1 MKKLKNYAT
10 WSFIGSVLLSGMALP
25 ASAATLSAAPQF
37 TLTGSTVAVTAN
49 TGTWSGGTTTN
60 QFYLC
65 TDSKTA
71 TSGEQTG
78 ALPADCVALWTD
90 SSLSVAFN
98 TGELA
103 NAWATENNM
112 TREIFFMYGSRTH
125 LVLVSKNVDGGTTKW
140 SASASQE
147 FVPNYNYT
155 AMASVSINGNAV
167 TFTPAT
173 WTSAARFNN
182 YLVACTSAKATA
194 ITVAVDI
201 TTFTTGCRPL
211 YDPATVGQ
219 NQTPQP
225 ATDLSN
231 ASVFVVTNGTPGY
244 AAYDPAVNGSHI
256 AGFSFTW
263 SKGLSTATIDIS
275 GGGGTPA
282 PEVIPYTGPLVVA
295 PPITAP
301 AVAGG
306 KLVLSGSN
314 LTGIT
319 EASIGG
325 KSATPKLNAKG
336 ELELQIPAGLPA
348 GKYDLVIISSSGK
361 LTVQDAIVITAA
373 AVSNVKRVGN
383 SVDVRVENGKRSQII
398 LNGKRVAS
406 RSSSGALS
414 RTLNLRE
421 GLNVIQIVVDG
432 KVVRTVRYTR

>member
-1 MKKLKNYAT
+1 MKNLKNYAT
-10 WSFIGSVLLSGMALP
+10 VSLIGSVLLSGIAVP

-37 TLTGSTVAVTAN
+37 TLTGSTAAITN
-49 TGTWSGGTTTN
+49 STGTWVGGTTTN
-60 QFYLC
+60 QFYIC

-78 ALPADCVALWTD
+78 SLPADCLALWT
-90 SSLSVAFN
+90 SSGLNTAFSG
-98 TGELA
+98 GELA
-103 NAWATENNM
+103 EAWVTEGGM
-112 TREIFFMYGSRTH
+112 TRELFFMYGPKTH

-140 SASASQE
+140 SASASQL
-147 FVPNYNYT
+147 FVPDYT
-155 AMASVSINGNAV
+155 YSAMASVSISGNAV

-173 WTSAARFNN
+173 WTNVARFNN
-182 YLVACTSAKATA
+182 YLVACTAAKPTA
-194 ITVAVDI
+194 ITVASEL
-201 TTFTTGCRPL
+201 TFTTGCRPL

-225 ATDLSN
+225 ATSLTN
-231 ASVFVVTNGTPGY
+231 ATVFVVTNNTPSY
-244 AAYDPAVNGSHI
+244 VAYDSAVHGSYI

-263 SKGLSTATIDIS
+263 NKGLSTATIDIS
-275 GGGGTPA
+275 GGGTPA
-282 PEVIPYTGPLVVA
+282 PEVIPYTGPLVIA
-295 PPITAP
+295 PALTAP
-301 AVAGG
+301 SVAGG

-319 EASIGG
+319 DASIGG

-361 LTVQDAIVITAA
+361 LTVQDAIVIAATAI
-373 AVSNVKRVGN
+373 SNVKRAGN
-383 SVDVRVENGKRSQII
+383 SVDVRVENGQRSQII

-406 RSSSGALS
+406 RSSSGVLT

-421 GLNVIQIVVDG
+421 GLNVIQIVVAG
-432 KVVRTVRYTR
+432 KVIRTIRYTR